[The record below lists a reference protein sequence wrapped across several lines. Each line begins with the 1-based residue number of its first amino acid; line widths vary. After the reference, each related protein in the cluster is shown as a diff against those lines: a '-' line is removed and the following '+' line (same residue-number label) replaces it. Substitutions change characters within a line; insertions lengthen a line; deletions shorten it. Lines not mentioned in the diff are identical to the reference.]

1 VCHTD
6 LHIAEGELPAIRL
19 PVIPGHQIV
28 GTILEAGA
36 GSRDWRPGDRIGIPW
51 LHRTD
56 GACDACR
63 RGEENLCPEAR
74 FTGWHEDGGFAEAT
88 LAEAAFGIHLPQKVE
103 PEDAAPLLGSGI
115 IGYRSLRKADLQ
127 EGEHLGL
134 IGFGASAHLALQIAR
149 HWGCPV
155 AVFTRSAVHRVLAL
169 DLGAVWAGGI
179 EADAPW
185 PLDRAILFAPIGA
198 LVPWPWQS
206 SAPGGTLAVNAIHMT
221 SIPEMPYVV
230 LYGERT
236 LRSVA
241 NATRQDGMELI
252 DLAVKIPLRTVTR
265 VYPLQEANRAL
276 ADLKHS
282 RLKSAAVLVT

>member
-6 LHIAEGELPAIRL
+6 LHIAEGELAAIRL
-19 PVIPGHQIV
+19 PVVPGHQIV
-28 GTILEAGA
+28 GTILETGA
-36 GSRDWRPGDRIGIPW
+36 ETRGWKPGDRIGIPW
-51 LHRTD
+51 LHRAD
-56 GACDACR
+56 GTCEACR
-63 RGEENLCPEAR
+63 RGEENLCPDAR

-88 LAEAAFGIHLPQKVE
+88 LAEAAFGIHLPKDLE
-103 PEDAAPLLGSGI
+103 PEEAAPLLCSGI

-149 HWGCPV
+149 YWGCPV
-155 AVFTRSAVHRVLAL
+155 AVFTRSSAHRALAL
-169 DLGAVWAGGI
+169 DLGAEWAGGI
-179 EADAPW
+179 EGDAPW

-198 LVPWPWQS
+198 LVPV
-206 SAPGGTLAVNAIHMT
+206 ALAKLRPGGTLAVNAIHMT
-221 SIPEMPYVV
+221 PIPEMPYTV

-236 LRSVA
+236 LRTVA
-241 NATRQDGMELI
+241 NATRQDGVELL
-252 DLAVKIPLRTVTR
+252 DLAAKIPLRTVTR

-282 RLKSAAVLVT
+282 RLKAAAVLVP